1 MRIKLVIFVL
11 LLQPIIMK
19 SQNATAT
26 LGNITSCA
34 GENVLVPLDVTDF
47 NDVGA
52 MTIYIGYDTNAAE
65 FLSIVNINPSI
76 PGSVSYNAE
85 DGQVNI
91 AYSYTTPFY
100 ITGEKLFDL
109 SFSFLGDSTLLPF
122 LPGTEIAN
130 SNLEIIP
137 VDTFDGSIANSIQI
151 INQPDNVQS
160 YPDND
165 VIFRVT
171 SAGNP
176 LYQWQENTGSGF
188 SDLQNNSVYSGVTN
202 DTLTIY
208 DVPLSFNGY
217 TYRCVLT
224 ADECI
229 EITDTALLEVA
240 LAFPV
245 ASIGYTYSCPGNEI
259 NVPILV
265 GDFYDVVEFTFNI
278 SFDTNSLTYLELV
291 NINPDLLAGEF
302 TITPLSGPAGIS
314 IHWEGVPAVSITGGK
329 LFDMKFVYENQD
341 QILAFED
348 GSEVL
353 NSFLNPINI
362 TLNDGILTQYAVPVI
377 EAQPLN
383 DSVTEPNEAH
393 FEVIAS
399 GATEYQWIIS
409 TDDGNSWTD
418 LSNTAPYYNVNTSLL
433 TITPAVYSMNGDL
446 FACRLGSEHC
456 SLNSGNALLFVD
468 TLTFIENPATFQS
481 LSIYPVPFRDRLEIN
496 STILSGFETIII
508 YNSKG
513 MAVFSQEITDSQYI
527 NKVSLDLSSL
537 PDGLFFLE
545 IRGNQDGIIKN
556 EIKKIVKIN

>member
-11 LLQPIIMK
+11 LLQPMIMK

-34 GENVLVPLDVTDF
+34 GENVLVPLDVMDF

-85 DGQVNI
+85 DGQINI
-91 AYSYTTPFY
+91 AYSYITPFY

-130 SNLEIIP
+130 TNLEIIP

-240 LAFPV
+240 MAFPV
-245 ASIGYTYSCPGNEI
+245 ASLGYTHSCPGNEF
-259 NVPILV
+259 NEPILV
-265 GDFYDVVEFTFNI
+265 GDFYDVIEFTFNI

-291 NINPDLLAGEF
+291 NIYPDLLAGEF
-302 TITPLSGPAGIS
+302 TVTPQTSPPGVS
-314 IHWEGVPAVSITGGK
+314 IHWEDVLAVSITGGK
-329 LFDMKFVYENQD
+329 LFDMKFDYENQD
-341 QILAFED
+341 QIFAFEE
-348 GSEVL
+348 GSQVL
-353 NSFLNPINI
+353 NSFLNPIDI

-377 EAQPLN
+377 ESQPLN

-399 GATEYQWIIS
+399 GATDYQWIIS
-409 TDDGNSWTD
+409 TDDGNNWTD
-418 LSNTAPYYNVNTSLL
+418 LSNAAPYYNVNTSLL

-456 SLNSGNALLFVD
+456 SLISGNALLFVD
-468 TLTFIENPATFQS
+468 TLTFIESPAEFQS
-481 LSIYPVPFRDRLEIN
+481 LSVYPVPFRDRLEIN
-496 STILSGFETIII
+496 STILTCFETIMI

-513 MAVFSQEITDSQYI
+513 IAVFSQEITNSQYI

-545 IRGNQDGIIKN
+545 IRGNQDGIIKHA
-556 EIKKIVKIN
+556 IKKIVKIN